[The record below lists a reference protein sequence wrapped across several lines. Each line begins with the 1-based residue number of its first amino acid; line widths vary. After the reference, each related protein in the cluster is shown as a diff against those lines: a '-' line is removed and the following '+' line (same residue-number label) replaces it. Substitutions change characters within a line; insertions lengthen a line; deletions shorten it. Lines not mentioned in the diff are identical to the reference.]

1 MCSMQHEFK
10 RAVLRKVAWR
20 LLPFLFLLYVVNI
33 LDRINVGFARL
44 QMLDDLQMGERAYAL
59 GAGIFYIGYLIFE
72 IPSNLIMSRVGA
84 KRWIGRILISWGV
97 ISVAMMFARGTMSFY
112 LLRILLGFAEA
123 GFFPGIILYL
133 TYWFPARERAKAVS
147 LFMTGS
153 PLTSIV
159 GGPLSGGILQYLNHL
174 GGLRGWQWLFL
185 LEGIPAVVL
194 GVIAMYYLT
203 DRPEKAH
210 WLNEEERNWLS
221 GQVRHEET
229 YRQER
234 HGLTLWQTALDRRV
248 WILTL
253 VYFAVA
259 GASNSIGFYLPK
271 FIQLG
276 FPTLAEFHIG
286 LLVMVPSLCAVP
298 CMILNGMHSDSTGER
313 RWHVAIPAL
322 IGGAGWALAAV
333 LKAPVPYLFAFAL
346 AQIGVMSVLPTFWSL
361 PTSFLSGASA
371 AGGIALINSVG
382 NLGGFFGPNVI
393 GQLQARTGS
402 FSPGMLAVA
411 ATLAVAA
418 ALALLVPVDHGP
430 ETVQA
435 EPVQPEPMQVT
446 DA

>member
-1 MCSMQHEFK
+1 MQDALK

-20 LLPFLFLLYVVNI
+20 LLPFLFLLYMVNI

-72 IPSNLIMSRVGA
+72 IPSNLILSRVGA
-84 KRWIGRILISWGV
+84 RRWIGRILISWGL
-97 ISVAMMFARGTMSFY
+97 ITVAMMACRGTWSFY
-112 LLRILLGFAEA
+112 LLRISLGFAEA

-159 GGPLSGGILQYLNHL
+159 GAPLSGGILQYLNQV

-203 DRPEKAH
+203 DRPERAH
-210 WLNEEERNWLS
+210 WLNEEERSWLS
-221 GQVRHEET
+221 AQVSGEEA

-234 HGLTLWQTALDRRV
+234 HGLTLWQAATDRRV

-259 GASNSIGFYLPK
+259 GASNSLGFYLPK

-276 FPTLAEFHIG
+276 FPTLAEFQIG
-286 LLVMVPSLCAVP
+286 LLVMIPSLCAVP

-322 IGGAGWALAAV
+322 IGAAGWGLAAV

-346 AQIGVMSVLPTFWSL
+346 AQIGIMSVLPTFWSL

-371 AGGIALINSVG
+371 AGGIALINSVA
-382 NLGGFFGPNVI
+382 NLGGFVGPNVI
-393 GQLQARTGS
+393 GQLQASTGS

-411 ATLAVAA
+411 AALVIAAV
-418 ALALLVPVDHGP
+418 LALFVRVDDGP
-430 ETVQA
+430 G
-435 EPVQPEPMQVT
+435 PVQPGPLQVT
-446 DA
+446 DP

>member
-1 MCSMQHEFK
+1 MQDAMK
-10 RAVLRKVAWR
+10 RVVLRKVAWR

-44 QMLDDLQMGERAYAL
+44 QMLDDLHMGEQAYAL

-72 IPSNLIMSRVGA
+72 IPSNLILSRVGA
-84 KRWIGRILISWGV
+84 RRWIGRILISWGL
-97 ISVAMMFARGTMSFY
+97 ITVATMFVRGAWSFY

-153 PLTSIV
+153 PITGIL
-159 GGPLSGGILQYLNHL
+159 GGPLSGGILQYLNQV

-194 GVIAMYYLT
+194 GVISLYYLT

-210 WLNEEERNWLS
+210 WLNDEERSWLS
-221 GQVRHEET
+221 TQVSSEES

-234 HGLTLWQTALDRRV
+234 HGLTLWQAALDRRV

-259 GASNSIGFYLPK
+259 GASNSLGFYLPK
-271 FIQLG
+271 FLQIG
-276 FPTLAEFHIG
+276 FPKLAEFRIG
-286 LLVMVPSLCAVP
+286 LLVMIPSLCAVP
-298 CMILNGMHSDSTGER
+298 CMILNGMHSDWTGER

-322 IGGAGWALAAV
+322 IGAAGWALAAV
-333 LKAPVPYLFAFAL
+333 MKAPALYVFAFAL
-346 AQIGVMSVLPTFWSL
+346 AQIGIMCVLPTFWSL
-361 PTSFLSGASA
+361 PTAFLSGAAA

-393 GQLQARTGS
+393 GLLQVHTGS

-411 ATLAVAA
+411 AILAIGAV
-418 ALALLVPVDHGP
+418 LALCIREDDPKPAQPVDPHR
-430 ETVQA
+430 V
-435 EPVQPEPMQVT
+435 
-446 DA
+446 